1 MKEKIYNH
9 PHSKIDRVSQIF
21 ALVGVMFIVIAAPF
35 QILFGLSDGILFFL
49 SAFFSLSL
57 TMPLLMSTVIAPA
70 IKVSDEGLTLI
81 PVIWKEHQVKWSD
94 IKAIKPY
101 PLLPPA
107 DAEVTRKI
115 AVGKVKYA
123 PANGVMLIIPQLS
136 WMYRIGGFFVGE
148 HLQPIIA
155 ITNRAHSQ
163 YGELLYAILTNTDP
177 KIHDEE
183 LKEFKEK

>member
-1 MKEKIYNH
+1 MKEKIYTH
-9 PHSKIDRVSQIF
+9 PHRNVDRVSQIF

-49 SAFFSLSL
+49 SAFFSLAL

-70 IKVSDEGLTLI
+70 IKVSDEGLTI
-81 PVIWKEHQVKWSD
+81 MPVVWKEHQVKWAD

-115 AVGKVKYA
+115 AVGRVKYA
-123 PANGVMLIIPQLS
+123 PANGIMLVIPQLP

-148 HLQPIIA
+148 RLQPIIA

-163 YGELLYAILTNTDP
+163 YGELLYALLTNTDP
-177 KIHDEE
+177 QIHDEE
-183 LKEFKEK
+183 LKEVKEK